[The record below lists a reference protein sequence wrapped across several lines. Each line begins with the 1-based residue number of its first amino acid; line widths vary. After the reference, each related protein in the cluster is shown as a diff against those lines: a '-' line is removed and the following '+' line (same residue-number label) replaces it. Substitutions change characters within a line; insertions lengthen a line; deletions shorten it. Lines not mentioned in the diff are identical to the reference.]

1 MNAYLNIN
9 TNLAVFSFPNAFL
22 SFKKQERKTKKSR
35 HVAVPETPIYNYTKY
50 VHISFFL
57 L

>member
-1 MNAYLNIN
+1 MK

-22 SFKKQERKTKKSR
+22 SFKKQEKKTKKSQQ
-35 HVAVPETPIYNYTKY
+35 VVIPETSIYDYIQNMFIH
-50 VHISFFL
+50 VHISSFFL